1 MNLSSERHYIWRQV
15 GSVGEVDKGHG
26 SPGCGACG
34 DLWSLLQ
41 ARDVVVRMCQA
52 FPSTFIPGRYLVKVN
67 ENL

>member
-1 MNLSSERHYIWRQV
+1 M
-15 GSVGEVDKGHG
+15 GEVDKGHG

-52 FPSTFIPGRYLVKVN
+52 SPSTFIPGRYLVKVN